1 MVTSVGRHGKARH
14 FTLSVHNPRPLSQAL
29 RHSLELLATLMED
42 RREPFEDALEEQP
55 AARGRSN
62 MTTINLNGYQYT
74 RAWSSQ
80 RKISYRC
87 SVYRGTGC
95 AGKVDFLAS
104 TRQFEN
110 FVEHSCRCHADPAPP
125 QVDIRVLMQ
134 TEVDRLALANLAT
147 PALQIWDMVDA
158 QFYRGATDQALRGL
172 TQQQVTGR
180 VYRTRALHFG
190 GNIHGRIEVPP
201 LSRVHG
207 QALNF
212 FQFHFISGLNTRD
225 VPSRIVG
232 WAHPLLIELLKYA
245 GTTVF
250 VDGTFR
256 CVPRG
261 FKQCVVAMVHDR
273 ATCFYVPVFY
283 VLSTARTMVAYYD
296 IFHFIIQAT
305 DQQLEPAEIVCD
317 FEAALIQAVQV
328 QFPNADIIGCL
339 FHFKQAIRRRM
350 RRLAIPEQGATIAM
364 RVACWTC

>member
-1 MVTSVGRHGKARH
+1 MVTSVDRHGKARH
-14 FTLSVHNPRPLSQAL
+14 FALSVLNPRPLSQAL

-80 RKISYRC
+80 KKISYRC

-190 GNIHGRIEVPP
+190 GNIHGHIEVPP
-201 LSRVHG
+201 LSSARPGPQLFPVPLHQRAEHTG
-207 QALNF
+207 CSEPNRWLGASPSYRALEVRGDD
-212 FQFHFISGLNTRD
+212 SVRGRD
-225 VPSRIVG
+225 VPV
-232 WAHPLLIELLKYA
+232 
-245 GTTVF
+245 
-250 VDGTFR
+250 
-256 CVPRG
+256 
-261 FKQCVVAMVHDR
+261 R
-273 ATCFYVPVFY
+273 AKGV
-283 VLSTARTMVAYYD
+283 
-296 IFHFIIQAT
+296 
-305 DQQLEPAEIVCD
+305 
-317 FEAALIQAVQV
+317 QAV
-328 QFPNADIIGCL
+328 CCC
-339 FHFKQAIRRRM
+339 H
-350 RRLAIPEQGATIAM
+350 
-364 RVACWTC
+364 VA